1 MEILRLWWVQAL
13 AIAGGAALFLN
24 GAPFLPYIRK
34 IEVKRIRARLV
45 GYTGLGAA
53 FTLWCLLNPQQPA
66 IPNTLAACSI
76 IVAGTLAV
84 NVIIHMYREDNP
96 KNGDRIIRIGLTE
109 KGQALLEEMLRQEAP
124 EEYGADGLWR
134 REQMG
139 ATAQE
144 RWEDVMFPS
153 KALPG
158 LIDEIMA
165 CIIKA
170 VQEEQPAW
178 LLPALADAQ
187 EARHEV
193 CKIRWNSSLWYQL
206 YWPEYAR

>member
-1 MEILRLWWVQAL
+1 
-13 AIAGGAALFLN
+13 
-24 GAPFLPYIRK
+24 
-34 IEVKRIRARLV
+34 
-45 GYTGLGAA
+45 
-53 FTLWCLLNPQQPA
+53 
-66 IPNTLAACSI
+66 
-76 IVAGTLAV
+76 
-84 NVIIHMYREDNP
+84 
-96 KNGDRIIRIGLTE
+96 
-109 KGQALLEEMLRQEAP
+109 
-124 EEYGADGLWR
+124 
-134 REQMG
+134 MG

-170 VQEEQPAW
+170 MKEEQPAW

-187 EARHEV
+187 EARQEI

-206 YWPEYAR
+206 FWSEYAR